1 MKITVGQFKVKSKDV
16 KHNFLEMKKLIN
28 LAKSENFEVIV
39 FGQYSLSGYGCG
51 DLFKSADFINEVN
64 LYQNKLK
71 ELASDIVIIFGGLI
85 KKESKLYSS
94 AIIYNSNQAL
104 YSFKE
109 SLSKREL
116 NEPRY
121 FSRGA
126 NQVIEILDKQVLV
139 TFSED
144 LNNISAYTY
153 DHLIILASDPYNK
166 TLKVSSNKLLVYAN
180 TIGISA
186 SYKAVFING
195 GSSYIKAGN
204 KILALNNPLAEG
216 LISKENK
223 LAKPSLLAAI
233 VSGIKDFSDQT
244 FGSGKKWI
252 VGSSGGLDSAVT
264 VALLAIALGSE
275 QVLTYNL
282 ASKYNK
288 DLTKNNARL
297 LSKKLNIKHYE
308 NSIEDLLAQNYKTLA
323 NFGYR
328 EISGFNEEN
337 IQARSRGHLLS
348 AFSAIEN
355 AIICNNGNKLE
366 LVLGYAT
373 LYGDTIG
380 ALSPIGDLTKVEV
393 FDLAKEINE
402 FCQAE
407 VIPINLL
414 PQVDNYT
421 LSWDM
426 PPSAELSK
434 DQVDP
439 MKWYYHDLLLDLILT
454 TSAEKILENYL
465 DNQFENLEL
474 GKWLDYYNLRKGE
487 AFLKDFSWF
496 YTTMQINSFKRLQT
510 PPVLAISNQVIGIDY
525 IETPNV
531 LSKSEYY
538 LSLEKAILKKYP

>member
-1 MKITVGQFKVKSKDV
+1 MKITIGQFKVKSKAV
-16 KHNFLEMKKLIN
+16 KHNYLEIKKLID
-28 LAKSENFEVIV
+28 LAKKEDFDVIV
-39 FGQYSLSGYGCG
+39 FGQYALSGYGCG
-51 DLFKSADFINEVN
+51 DLFKSENFIDEIMI
-64 LYQNKLK
+64 YQDKIK
-71 ELASDIVIIFGGLI
+71 ALANDIVIIFGGLVRDFN
-85 KKESKLYSS
+85 KLYNS
-94 AIIYNSNQAL
+94 ALIYQLDKTL
-104 YSFKE
+104 YSHKE
-109 SLSKREL
+109 SLSKREVD
-116 NEPRY
+116 EARY
-121 FSRGA
+121 FSSGK
-126 NQVIEILDKQVLV
+126 NQVVEILDSKVLV

-144 LNNISAYTY
+144 LHNIENYSY
-153 DHLIILASDPYNK
+153 DYLITLASDPVNQLKQVK
-166 TLKVSSNKLLVYAN
+166 TTKPKVYAN
-180 TIGISA
+180 TIGIS
-186 SYKAVFING
+186 STYKAVFING
-195 GSSYIKAGN
+195 GSSYIKDRDIMKTFGQ
-204 KILALNNPLAEG
+204 PLDSG
-216 LISKENK
+216 IITKENNLGKVSK
-223 LAKPSLLAAI
+223 LAALT
-233 VSGIKDFSDQT
+233 SGIKDFSDQT
-244 FGSGKKWI
+244 FGASKKWI

-264 VALLAIALGSE
+264 TALLAIALGSD
-275 QVLTYNL
+275 QVITYNL

-288 DLTKNNARL
+288 DLTKNNARV
-297 LSKKLNIKHYE
+297 LSEKLGVSHYE
-308 NSIEDLLAQNYKTLA
+308 NSIEDLLAQNYKTLKD
-323 NFGYR
+323 FGYS

-393 FDLAKEINE
+393 FDLAKEIND
-402 FCQAE
+402 FYQDE

-414 PQVDNYT
+414 PKVDNYT
-421 LSWDM
+421 ISWDM

-474 GKWLDYYNLRKGE
+474 GKWLDFYKLREGE

-510 PPVLAISNQVIGIDY
+510 PPLLAISNKVIGIDY

-531 LSKSEYY
+531 LSKLEYY